1 MVQPTQRDW
10 ETKAREESG
19 RCGEDYLK
27 RLCIPSSC
35 KPFNRTPVPGQV
47 MVGNFFAQRK
57 METAKEKLTTER
69 VLIVRYFCE
78 C

>member
-1 MVQPTQRDW
+1 MVQPTQGDW

-19 RCGEDYLK
+19 RYGEDYLK

-47 MVGNFFAQRK
+47 IVGKLLCTKENGDSER
-57 METAKEKLTTER
+57 ETDNGAGFNRQIFL
-69 VLIVRYFCE
+69 
-78 C
+78 